1 MNKEERERL
10 GFVGKKEEINPFT
23 GKKHVVDYDSE
34 DEIGCTASVFSMKE
48 WLAISNR
55 SGNGKLK
62 AKLYSETEEESN
74 QGTTQNDIIEEE

>member
-1 MNKEERERL
+1 MRFYPRKINPYKYKQRWIEKKERL

-23 GKKHVVDYDSE
+23 GKKHIVDYDSE

-62 AKLYSETEEESN
+62 T
-74 QGTTQNDIIEEE
+74 